1 MRAMGVEEEL
11 LLVDPTTG
19 APAPRAAQVLRAAAV
34 REENDPAPATEE
46 GGSLGHELQK
56 SQVETDTPPE
66 ATLEG
71 LESSLRAWR
80 ERTRASALEVGA
92 RVLATGTSPLE
103 GRTGHLRT
111 PRFDAMAARYGLTMA
126 EQLTCGCHVHVDVED
141 DEEGVA
147 VLDRI
152 RVWLPSLLAIS
163 ANSPWVNGVDTAYES
178 YRSQMMIRWPSSG
191 PTPVFGSVKAYRAHV
206 DAMLATEV
214 LLDEGMVYSDAR
226 VSAQH
231 PTVEVRAADV
241 CLDVRDTVLVAA
253 LSRALVE
260 TASREWREG
269 RPVPTAEVPV
279 LRLATWQAGRYGLTG
294 NLVCPTSCVPRSA
307 RAVIDGLLEH
317 VDGALGTYGDREA
330 VHAGVARLFTTGTG
344 SARQRELLAGSD
356 PAAVVSHLARITS
369 GEEE

>member
-19 APAPRAAQVLRAAAV
+19 APTSRAAEVLRAAAV
-34 REENDPAPATEE
+34 REERDPAPATEK

-66 ATLEG
+66 TSLAKLE
-71 LESSLRAWR
+71 EALRAWR
-80 ERTRASALEVGA
+80 ERTRVSALEVGA

-103 GRTGHLRT
+103 GGTSHLRT
-111 PRFDAMAARYGLTMA
+111 PRFDAMAARYGLTLA
-126 EQLTCGCHVHVDVED
+126 EQLTCGCHVHVDVAD
-141 DEEGVA
+141 DDEGVA

-152 RVWLPSLLAIS
+152 RVWLPVLLALS
-163 ANSPWVNGVDTAYES
+163 ANSPWTSGVDTAYES
-178 YRSQMMIRWPSSG
+178 YRSQMMVRWPSSG

-206 DAMLATEV
+206 QAMLDTEV

-260 TASREWREG
+260 TAAGEWADG
-269 RPVPTAEVPV
+269 RPAPAAEVPV
-279 LRLATWQAGRYGLTG
+279 LRLATWQAGRYGLDG
-294 NLVCPTSCVPRSA
+294 QLVDPTSCHPKPA
-307 RAVIDGLLEH
+307 REVLDAMLEH
-317 VDGALGTYGDREA
+317 VDDALGAYGDREL
-330 VHAGVARLFTTGTG
+330 VHAGVDRLFAEGTG
-344 SARQRELLAGSD
+344 SVRQRALLAEHD
-356 PAAVVSHLARITS
+356 PATVVSQLARITA
-369 GEEE
+369 GEE